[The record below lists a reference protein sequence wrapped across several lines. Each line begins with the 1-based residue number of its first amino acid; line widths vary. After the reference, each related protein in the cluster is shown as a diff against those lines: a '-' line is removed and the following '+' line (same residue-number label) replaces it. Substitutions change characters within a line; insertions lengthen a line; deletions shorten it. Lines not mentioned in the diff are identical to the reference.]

1 MLRALFTAA
10 APPGDRPAWLI
21 AGAIAFGIVDAI
33 SPMARRSMTI
43 PCRLTADRFGVRH
56 TFPMNA

>member
-1 MLRALFTAA
+1 MLPARFTAV
-10 APPGDRPAWLI
+10 APPGGHPVGLI
-21 AGAIAFGIVDAI
+21 VGAIAFGIVDAI

-43 PCRLTADRFGVRH
+43 PGRLTADRFGVRH